1 MPICMLIYVPLVMV
15 RKIEVFASTHVFGDI
30 MIIITMIIIFGYATA
45 SLGRDGV
52 RMEGINPIDNLWF
65 DAIGFSVYSY
75 EGIGVILPIRE
86 VTACKDDYFK
96 LLCITV
102 CSIAALYIIFG
113 EYCMLAWGSTED
125 FD

>member
-1 MPICMLIYVPLVMV
+1 MV

-52 RMEGINPIDNLWF
+52 RMEAINPIDNLWF

>member
-1 MPICMLIYVPLVMV
+1 MKGIDPIG
-15 RKIEVFASTHVFGDI
+15 S
-30 MIIITMIIIFGYATA
+30 
-45 SLGRDGV
+45 
-52 RMEGINPIDNLWF
+52 LWF

-102 CSIAALYIIFG
+102 CSIACQYIFFG
-113 EYCMLAWGSTED
+113 EYCMLAWGATED